1 MAVAAFMISYYTEL
15 SFMINAINHMYFI
28 KTEDKSLD
36 CKKNRVEVSF
46 FSKIKLITGCFPN
59 KTLKRMIKKGYKR
72 LFIELDLMDMIK
84 EHKINHNHL
93 KTEGLIKAKLE
104 DTLDIDIDSDA

>member
-1 MAVAAFMISYYTEL
+1 
-15 SFMINAINHMYFI
+15 
-28 KTEDKSLD
+28 
-36 CKKNRVEVSF
+36 
-46 FSKIKLITGCFPN
+46 
-59 KTLKRMIKKGYKR
+59 MIKKGYKR

-104 DTLDIDIDSDA
+104 YTLDIDIDSDT